1 MTTKITQDRLLSPNA
16 HIAQLKRE
24 IRDLYKRI
32 DSQMRVVSDGDERLR
47 LHNLELERALDDAID
62 ERDRQKTRADAAEKA
77 LAQKTGAR

>member
-1 MTTKITQDRLLSPNA
+1 MKTAPATVT
-16 HIAQLKRE
+16 QLKRE

-32 DSQMRVVSDGDERLR
+32 DSQMRVVRDGDERLR

-77 LAQKTGAR
+77 LAQKTGVR